1 MRKRGDDSFF
11 PRPTDSHDPA
21 FRHARRH
28 PARHTPA
35 LSEHGPARPGAVTQ
49 TDPDSPIAR
58 LARAIE
64 PLQAADASAQA
75 PDGAVRDAFIDAL
88 AALIDEALRPDAG
101 DPVFQGALQE
111 YRHPVVGE
119 YLELRRQET
128 ADQRQLRTAINTVAH
143 PAKPP
148 RLAPGAGRES
158 LALHAEVSSG
168 SWQQAAQTAQALLN
182 LPQVHTDA
190 DLASTLRALL
200 DAPALARLQRLDAL
214 ASDPRAAV
222 RSDPRETRPALR
234 QRRGQCARPAGQATR
249 RRGRDPGA
257 RALERWRGIW
267 TRRPHPN
274 HAMVT
279 HRPATAW

>member
-1 MRKRGDDSFF
+1 MR
-11 PRPTDSHDPA
+11 H
-21 FRHARRH
+21 
-28 PARHTPA
+28 
-35 LSEHGPARPGAVTQ
+35 
-49 TDPDSPIAR
+49 
-58 LARAIE
+58 
-64 PLQAADASAQA
+64 
-75 PDGAVRDAFIDAL
+75 AFIDAL

-111 YRHPVVGE
+111 YRHPVVRE

-158 LALHAEVSSG
+158 LARLHAEVSSG

-190 DLASTLRALL
+190 DLASALRALL

-214 ASDPRAAV
+214 ASDPRCGSTK
-222 RSDPRETRPALR
+222 RS
-234 QRRGQCARPAGQATR
+234 ARNK
-249 RRGRDPGA
+249 A
-257 RALERWRGIW
+257 RAPAAKRPMRKACWPGNAASRSRSWPRARSRWRGIW
-267 TRRPHPN
+267 TRRPLPN
-274 HAMVT
+274 HAMAT